1 MSLTEVA
8 PVGPKFY
15 DVREVAAMF
24 RMSRMT
30 VYRAIGS
37 GELPAVRMRGKWLVP
52 AKAIDDLVEEATA
65 GGPRFLSLLGEAG
78 GKESWERSE
87 F

>member
-1 MSLTEVA
+1 MSLAEVA

-52 AKAIDDLVEEATA
+52 ARVIDDLVDEATKGATSDLPFLGNA
-65 GGPRFLSLLGEAG
+65 GGRA
-78 GKESWERSE
+78 
-87 F
+87 